1 MMPVQKSLEQERR
14 EAEKQL
20 AYLKAQLARNV
31 AGEQTF
37 TQDPNVP
44 DSRTGLM
51 YGVND
56 WERERQ
62 LIAKLE
68 TQDRVARQLDAMGV
82 SIYTVG
88 VLTIGPEGKHMERFT
103 WDRDR
108 LLQSLPWLKAKNA
121 SGANINIGP
130 FGEHGLSLID
140 DLKREGIQKMKDAG
154 FHPALVVET
163 SPHNFQAWVNHG
175 QVLEQSVRGAASKR
189 LAQMFD
195 GDPSAAAHN
204 HLGKL
209 SGFTN
214 RKEIHRSAEG
224 KYPWVHLVEANGQ
237 PYQRAKEFI
246 VGIEEELREGKV
258 EEQRRTRSYV
268 PGSTLPGLTGALK
281 TIDDFRRDPRYGSD
295 QHSVDFAYA
304 MYARA
309 RGVDRGEVAAAIAT
323 RDLSHKAKNYI
334 EYTITRA
341 EQKIGVGQDLGASL

>member
-20 AYLKAQLARNV
+20 AYLKSQLAKNV

-44 DSRTGLM
+44 DSRIGLM

-56 WERERQ
+56 WEKERQ

-68 TQDRVARQLDAMGV
+68 TQGRITRQLDAMGV
-82 SIYTVG
+82 PIYTVG
-88 VLTIGPEGKHMERFT
+88 VLTIGPEGKHMERFI
-103 WDRDR
+103 WDRER

-130 FGEHGLSLID
+130 FGEHGLSLLD
-140 DLKREGIQKMKDAG
+140 DLKREGIQRMKDAG

-163 SPHNFQAWVNHG
+163 SPNNFQAWVNHG
-175 QVLEQSVRGAASKR
+175 QVLEQSVRGAAAKR

-224 KYPWVHLVEANGQ
+224 KYPWVQLVEANGQ
-237 PYQRAKEFI
+237 PYQQAKRFI
-246 VGIEEELREGKV
+246 AGIEEEIREGKAV
-258 EEQRRTRSYV
+258 EQKRAASSSL
-268 PGSTLPGLTGALK
+268 PGSTRPLK
-281 TIDDFRRDPRYGSD
+281 TIDDFRRDPRYGGDS
-295 QHSVDFAYA
+295 HAVDFAYA
-304 MYARA
+304 MYARG
-309 RGVDRGEVAAAIAT
+309 RGVDREQVAAAIAT
-323 RDLSHKAKNYI
+323 RNLSHKAKNYV

-341 EQKIGVGQDLGASL
+341 ERKIGAGPDLSRSL

>member
-14 EAEKQL
+14 EAEQQL

-44 DSRTGLM
+44 DSRLGLM

-68 TQDRVARQLDAMGV
+68 IQERVNRQLDAMGAP
-82 SIYTVG
+82 IYTVG
-88 VLTIGPEGKHMERFT
+88 VLTIGPEGKHMGRFT

-140 DLKREGIQKMKDAG
+140 DLKREGIHKMKDAG

-175 QVLEQSVRGAASKR
+175 QVLEQGVRGAASKR

-224 KYPWVHLVEANGQ
+224 KYPWVQLVEANGQ

-246 VGIEEELREGKV
+246 LGIEEELREVKAA
-258 EEQRRTRSYV
+258 EQKRGASSYIT
-268 PGSTLPGLTGALK
+268 PSARQLK
-281 TIDDFRRDPRYGSD
+281 TIDDFRQDPRYRGDS
-295 QHSVDFAYA
+295 HAVDFAYA
-304 MYARA
+304 MYARGK
-309 RGVDRGEVAAAIAT
+309 GVDREQVAAAIAT

-341 EQKIGVGQDLGASL
+341 ERKIGAGPDVSLSL